1 MRVPGLIAD
10 WHSRSLVAVAS
21 AQAGQSIS
29 LILNWTPA
37 ADHSPFYYAKSQGWY
52 EKAGI
57 DLSIEVG
64 KGSGVSSLKVGSGGA
79 PFGISDL
86 ATMLVAR
93 SKGADAVALMSIY
106 ANTGQTFYWLEELWR
121 ERRRRI
127 LPAARSAIRRAMP
140 RA

>member
-1 MRVPGLIAD
+1 MK
-10 WHSRSLVAVAS
+10 SLRFAALLLALAAPIIP
-21 AQAGQSIS
+21 AQAGQSVS

-52 EKAGI
+52 ERAGI

-86 ATMLVAR
+86 GSLMTVLNHTASSLELQRRDIEELNQKLRRGQELEALEKQRLDVAVVLHQIELVA
-93 SKGADAVALMSIY
+93 
-106 ANTGQTFYWLEELWR
+106 
-121 ERRRRI
+121 
-127 LPAARSAIRRAMP
+127 
-140 RA
+140 

>member
-1 MRVPGLIAD
+1 MQV
-10 WHSRSLVAVAS
+10 SRFAGWVLALVLPVAS
-21 AQAGQSIS
+21 AQAGQSVS

-37 ADHSPFYYAKSQGWY
+37 ADHSPFYYAKSLGWY

-86 ATMLVAR
+86 ATMPTSR
-93 SKGADAVALMSIY
+93 I
-106 ANTGQTFYWLEELWR
+106 ANCVV
-121 ERRRRI
+121 
-127 LPAARSAIRRAMP
+127 
-140 RA
+140 